1 MKTPREIILESH
13 RAAEPRLDRLGEAVL
28 AAELG
33 TAHKASRGRANPVGA
48 MMQKL
53 WLELIWPYR
62 RTWAGLAAVWVV
74 LGVAYVTTRRPY
86 DPTAHAASQQ
96 PMTSWV
102 EEEQLLAQL
111 LDRPPSAPA
120 KAPAP
125 ARPASGDGPP
135 AKSAQWLADD
145 FPRFC

>member
-1 MKTPREIILESH
+1 MKTPRNFILESH
-13 RAAEPRLDRLGEAVL
+13 RAAETRLDRLSEAVL
-28 AAELG
+28 ATELG
-33 TAHKASRGRANPVGA
+33 TARKPSPGRPNPARA
-48 MMQKL
+48 MVQKL
-53 WLELIWPYR
+53 WLELIWPSR

-74 LGVAYVTTRRPY
+74 LAVAYVTTRRPY
-86 DPTAHAASQQ
+86 DPTAHLASQQ

-135 AKSAQWLADD
+135 AKSAQWLADECSQ
-145 FPRFC
+145 FC